1 MKKQI
6 NLNPKAIEKNKKS
19 NIGKFLIGG
28 YLLIVIIL
36 FINAGIIYYEN
47 RALEKNNLVIKSEVK
62 NYKEADYDYSNIV
75 NDIKNKEDF
84 INKIKLLEKNISAW
98 EYVDTLKKYFP
109 QNVYLEDI
117 SFDSDGINMDGVA
130 DTKEEVAVFLAN
142 LQMSKIYKNAKLT
155 SLENVEITID
165 DNEKEDNNISSA
177 VNSNNTNDVENNDN
191 TKDNDKTSN
200 KKEKKDEKEK
210 DKKAKEKA
218 KKPKVINKVK
228 FTISVEGVKAYE
240 KK

>member
-1 MKKQI
+1 
-6 NLNPKAIEKNKKS
+6 
-19 NIGKFLIGG
+19 
-28 YLLIVIIL
+28 
-36 FINAGIIYYEN
+36 
-47 RALEKNNLVIKSEVK
+47 
-62 NYKEADYDYSNIV
+62 
-75 NDIKNKEDF
+75 
-84 INKIKLLEKNISAW
+84 
-98 EYVDTLKKYFP
+98 
-109 QNVYLEDI
+109 
-117 SFDSDGINMDGVA
+117 MDGVA

-177 VNSNNTNDVENNDN
+177 VNSNDTNDVENNDN